1 MRFAIARDPLGNTEY
16 FNGYRFTG
24 EIGEIRPHWTN
35 DQIRLYLTHKAASAV
50 ARELGQGI
58 VVEIELHYSKATPNL
73 DELDNLTLDYDG
85 DI

>member
-1 MRFAIARDPLGNTEY
+1 MRFAIVRDPLGNTEY

-24 EIGEIRPHWTN
+24 EIRPHWTN
-35 DQIRLYLTHKAASAV
+35 DQIRLYRTHKAASTV

-58 VVEIELHYSKATPNL
+58 VVEIELHYSKATPTMK
-73 DELDNLTLDYDG
+73 ELDNLTLDYDG